1 MPIETTIRQ
10 LRQARGLT
18 QEQVARA
25 LGVSAPAVS
34 KWETGASLP
43 EITLLPAL
51 ARLLGTDLN
60 ELLSFQKEMSR
71 EDVAAFLNQLQRRRR
86 QRECRQPLPRPG
98 PSTGSFPAAAC
109 WP

>member
-43 EITLLPAL
+43 EVTLLPAL

-71 EDVAAFLNQLQRRRR
+71 EEVAAFLNQLA
-86 QRECRQPLPRPG
+86 E
-98 PSTGSFPAAAC
+98 TAAAEGV
-109 WP
+109 PAGPGQSAAGSSAAAGQL